1 MGNLTPRLIF
11 CRLLLSTEP
20 CLHFAQKNLSAL
32 VWYSN
37 KELQSSTIAMT
48 PTRSE
53 NVYTELQDRIELPDG
68 SCLISPQHHFHH
80 PLVVSKFNTNLCS
93 FRPFWD

>member
-1 MGNLTPRLIF
+1 MGNLTPRLI
-11 CRLLLSTEP
+11 CRISLSTERF
-20 CLHFAQKNLSAL
+20 LHFAQKNLSAL

-37 KELQSSTIAMT
+37 KELQSSTIAIA
-48 PTRSE
+48 PRRSE
-53 NVYTELQDRIELPDG
+53 NVYTELQHRIELPCG
-68 SCLISPQHHFHH
+68 SWLTSPQHHFHH